1 MMRVR
6 PIDRMKRLALASPLW
21 AALAAS
27 ACGHSDGAL
36 RDEQARTRR
45 YRDAYET
52 QAAELAQLKA
62 RLTEL
67 EKRSC
72 SSP

>member
-1 MMRVR
+1 MK

-21 AALAAS
+21 VALAAG

-52 QAAELAQLKA
+52 QALELVHLKA
-62 RLTEL
+62 RLADL
-67 EKRSC
+67 EQRSC
-72 SSP
+72 SNP